1 MALSIA
7 NDRGQTPGGGDE
19 LVNEIA
25 LDGIG
30 RGEGIVVAEAEPF
43 EFMDAFV
50 REETDVASGEIV
62 AIAVLGRLRLRGSS
76 VLATSRH

>member
-7 NDRGQTPGGGDE
+7 NDPGQTPGGGDE

-30 RGEGIVVAEAEPF
+30 RGEGIVVAEEPF

-50 REETDVASGEIV
+50 REEDDVASGGIV
-62 AIAVLGRLRLRGSS
+62 AIAVLGRLHLRGSS